1 MILLAARPDVTLLM
15 CDPWETLQVSE
26 DYVKS
31 QDFHTSLT
39 KDQQTMYRQIS
50 KLKTEFAAHRR
61 EIAVKHSTDCA
72 AEFEDEQFDLVFIDG
87 DHSYSG
93 CKTDI
98 DAWWPLVKRGGWLS
112 GHDYDH
118 PKFPFGVKQA
128 VDEWAE
134 NNGVLVELGEN
145 YTWFVRK

>member
-1 MILLAARPDVTLLM
+1 MILLAARPDLSLLM

-118 PKFPFGVKQA
+118 PKFNFGVKQA

-134 NNGVLVELGEN
+134 KNGVLVELGEN